1 MQISI
6 VPIYILD
13 ELKNIKSRK
22 FSLNQDYSILSRQ
35 ESNARD
41 AFNGVINT
49 TRENHNREDQSKTSS
64 EKLSIEI
71 GVNNEKE
78 DIVEN
83 NQNEEPKQQCLL
95 LTQAYEITNPAI
107 QINHHKVS
115 DNDIEKETI
124 DDDKNTEDSD
134 GVHQEDNLK
143 EKKANQYF
151 KINTQFR

>member
-83 NQNEEPKQQCLL
+83 NQNEELKQQSLL
-95 LTQAYEITNPAI
+95 LTQP
-107 QINHHKVS
+107 S
-115 DNDIEKETI
+115 LR
-124 DDDKNTEDSD
+124 
-134 GVHQEDNLK
+134 LK
-143 EKKANQYF
+143 EQLLPIHEICDRNERKGQTDDAFNLLFVAYLTSKTYPASHGPFSNNF
-151 KINTQFR
+151 G